1 MLKKLVCY
9 LLIIFPLFAL
19 AMPKISIKHQRTAD
33 DYAQIQVTNTINLPL
48 ICHVAIDGHKIRF
61 QLKPYEASKW
71 YKATDKRFN
80 YDHFS
85 VWCDYLSLHPE
96 LIKKK

>member
-1 MLKKLVCY
+1 MSKKLACY
-9 LLIIFPLFAL
+9 FLILFSGFTL

-33 DYAQIQVTNTINLPL
+33 DYAQIQVVNEINLPL

-61 QLKPYEASKW
+61 QLKPHNASKW

-80 YDHFS
+80 YEHFS

-96 LIKKK
+96 YQKTK